1 LNLLIK
7 NGADRRTSKHSSL
20 LRKIRN
26 VWNRRNKVT
35 PEPLA
40 QDVEVDA
47 PKQFVEEFVSKR
59 DFIAENID
67 EDQRL
72 TIITLLLFNRIVD
85 FGEDSACQ
93 RYLGKLYDDGAACR
107 AAMRSILN
115 ASKELSR
122 RSAADDASSGF
133 FVSFW
138 RRLQS
143 LLLSSVFGQDTVKSI
158 DSFHHLNISQQNEL
172 MIVHN
177 FPEVDS
183 IRFSTA
189 TADEIVAQCL
199 VQGKAA
205 TEDVAQYAADFKS
218 LALEE
223 RDLGSSAPLFREL
236 SAAESTPQPIR
247 SGTAVGGDLR
257 QSSVSQNS
265 QVDSR
270 QLRDLE
276 TQLSELKELLR
287 SSRAENLELKQA
299 LAAANP
305 EQKS

>member
-1 LNLLIK
+1 
-7 NGADRRTSKHSSL
+7 
-20 LRKIRN
+20 
-26 VWNRRNKVT
+26 
-35 PEPLA
+35 
-40 QDVEVDA
+40 
-47 PKQFVEEFVSKR
+47 
-59 DFIAENID
+59 
-67 EDQRL
+67 
-72 TIITLLLFNRIVD
+72 
-85 FGEDSACQ
+85 
-93 RYLGKLYDDGAACR
+93 
-107 AAMRSILN
+107 
-115 ASKELSR
+115 
-122 RSAADDASSGF
+122 
-133 FVSFW
+133 
-138 RRLQS
+138 
-143 LLLSSVFGQDTVKSI
+143 
-158 DSFHHLNISQQNEL
+158 
-172 MIVHN
+172 
-177 FPEVDS
+177 
-183 IRFSTA
+183 
-189 TADEIVAQCL
+189 